1 MEETIALK
9 ALSALAH
16 ESRLAIL
23 RLLVRAGE
31 DGRSAGQI
39 GRRVEAS
46 ASRLSFHLG
55 VMEQAGL
62 VTSERRSRNV
72 IYRANRPRIGALVK
86 YLTYDCCGER
96 PETCAGWC
104 KPDEQEKASEL
115 TLPRAQ

>member
-1 MEETIALK
+1 MQETEALK

-23 RLLVRAGE
+23 RLLVSAGDE
-31 DGRSAGQI
+31 GRSAGQI

-72 IYRANRPRIGALVK
+72 IYRVNRKHIGALVY
-86 YLTYDCCGER
+86 YLTHDCCGTK

-104 KPDEQEKASEL
+104 QEDTPTATPL
-115 TLPRAQ
+115 RAQ